1 MALCIETMGR
11 LMSGDNAPK
20 QCLLA
25 EISWLR
31 GVRNR
36 KLLICRTRNKKVS
49 TTFLISCLVGLRGLA
64 PEIGG
69 CAAVVEAA
77 DPSPASPRPDDVLL
91 RVVCSGASPIGA
103 RRPVAHVRRASEC
116 RKEFPTRLGASAP
129 ARVLPTACARSGSGS
144 RPENRPECA
153 PQCATRRGG
162 GSGAI
167 AGRS

>member
-1 MALCIETMGR
+1 MFGFPCAGCGRTKNIGALRFARCGSPSRGYAAQPVPSSSKLR
-11 LMSGDNAPK
+11 LVKSR
-20 QCLLA
+20 LA

-103 RRPVAHVRRASEC
+103 RRPVVHVRRASEC
-116 RKEFPTRLGASAP
+116 LKEFPTRLGASAP
-129 ARVLPTACARSGSGS
+129 ARVLPTA
-144 RPENRPECA
+144 
-153 PQCATRRGG
+153 
-162 GSGAI
+162 
-167 AGRS
+167 